1 MISER
6 FKFRAWVK
14 KDKAMYPVIDMTPFK
29 AGLSIS
35 DSGPFLYPYD
45 ELEIMQSTSLHDS
58 NNQLIYEGDI
68 LERFEL
74 TKCCKKPTNKMIGTV
89 IWSEDGF
96 YFKDSGGILYGF
108 ANVEN
113 EKVFVVGNIYQNPD
127 GENNENF

>member
-14 KDKAMYPVIDMTPFK
+14 KDRAMYPIISIFPAKV
-29 AGLSIS
+29 GLSIS
-35 DSGPFLYPYD
+35 DSGPFLYPCN
-45 ELEIMQSTSLHDS
+45 ELDIMHATGLHDS

-74 TKCCKKPTNKMIGTV
+74 TKCCKKPSNRMIGTV
-89 IWSEDGF
+89 IWSEGGF
-96 YFKDSGGILYGF
+96 YFKESDGMLYGF

-113 EKVFVVGNIYQNPD
+113 EKVFVVGNIYQNPE
-127 GENNENF
+127 GENND